1 MRLTLALLMT
11 PLFVITAH
19 ADEIR
24 LECRNYGG
32 MESFAKT
39 HSDFPKQ
46 MCESTG
52 GGFFCEKAVESDK
65 QIKRCLATGKTYT
78 HTQYIT
84 FNDNNLTGTAKKW
97 AKPCWRD
104 ETDVKELK
112 ISVSPDLTMTF
123 YGDKGTPFN
132 VNMRTKKA
140 GYLTDREHSCEII
153 NLSETPA
160 KSKNLDQT
168 HKEAEQGDADV
179 QFDLGVK
186 YAYGRGVPKNPSEA
200 ERWYRKAADQ
210 GHDEALYR
218 KSANQG
224 NSRAQYYLGNIYYG
238 GKHVPKD
245 EAEALKWYRKAAD
258 QGHKQANTALKSHEQ
273 NLPLTGKLEVQCFNL
288 IQNKV
293 AWSRG
298 GSTKWVTKNLNKL
311 CRGTTSPATTVS
323 CFKTGIQTHNNWS
336 RAINNCKN

>member
-1 MRLTLALLMT
+1 MQELR
-11 PLFVITAH
+11 
-19 ADEIR
+19 
-24 LECRNYGG
+24 RNGILRKDTFRF
-32 MESFAKT
+32 SKT
-39 HSDFPKQ
+39 NVR
-46 MCESTG
+46 
-52 GGFFCEKAVESDK
+52 VE
-65 QIKRCLATGKTYT
+65 RCLATGKTYT

-112 ISVSPDLTMTF
+112 ISVSPDLTMSF

-153 NLSETPA
+153 NLSETTA

-210 GHDEALYR
+210 GHDEAQLYLGYMYLLGQDIPKDVAEGISLYR

-273 NLPLTGKLEVQCFNL
+273 N
-288 IQNKV
+288 
-293 AWSRG
+293 
-298 GSTKWVTKNLNKL
+298 
-311 CRGTTSPATTVS
+311 
-323 CFKTGIQTHNNWS
+323 
-336 RAINNCKN
+336 